1 VLGEFK
7 RGKSTLLDALV
18 GEALLPTGVIPV
30 TAVPTEVSY
39 GPPGITVVHFDGTRR
54 PLGSGEDLADFVTE
68 SRNPANARQVARV
81 EVQRE
86 APLLATGLV
95 LVDTPGIGSI
105 HTHSDLVAGLAVKE
119 TDAAMVVLSADAPFS
134 ERELTLLK
142 SLAARQSPTFFVLNK
157 IDHLSGDELD
167 QMRQFVSE
175 AISANLG
182 RPTRLF
188 CVAALPALKARQSKR
203 TPGPEAGEFSAF
215 EEELSRFARADMASA
230 GLKTARNE
238 LARLAEALAETLDL
252 AEAALRL
259 DVETLADRA
268 QRFHVAASEEVRAF
282 ADERL
287 LFARDVA
294 TLAERVAADLVEL
307 ASRVEGEWA
316 PRMRSLAQSAPVRRL
331 DDELSRLVIQAIEEG
346 FEVVRKEETHVVD
359 VAWHELAEGL
369 RATTESRVNEL
380 RTLAASLFDV
390 SLPHVS
396 VGDVSEERERFF
408 SLVLRVDASGETVVR
423 LFSLILPQRSA
434 RRMILRRSLVRLRAE
449 LEKHS
454 GRARSDLAQRIDTAR
469 RRFEKTMA
477 AELDRTAASIAEAAR
492 RATTMREKAE
502 LEQNRQRAED
512 ERARQAI
519 KAARALA
526 AQR

>member
-1 VLGEFK
+1 MSERVEERDELRRACIELAEAAGADHEDVERRALRLAERLAARRFHVSVLGEFK

-203 TPGPEAGEFSAF
+203 TPGPE
-215 EEELSRFARADMASA
+215 
-230 GLKTARNE
+230 
-238 LARLAEALAETLDL
+238 
-252 AEAALRL
+252 
-259 DVETLADRA
+259 
-268 QRFHVAASEEVRAF
+268 
-282 ADERL
+282 
-287 LFARDVA
+287 
-294 TLAERVAADLVEL
+294 
-307 ASRVEGEWA
+307 
-316 PRMRSLAQSAPVRRL
+316 
-331 DDELSRLVIQAIEEG
+331 
-346 FEVVRKEETHVVD
+346 
-359 VAWHELAEGL
+359 
-369 RATTESRVNEL
+369 
-380 RTLAASLFDV
+380 
-390 SLPHVS
+390 
-396 VGDVSEERERFF
+396 
-408 SLVLRVDASGETVVR
+408 
-423 LFSLILPQRSA
+423 
-434 RRMILRRSLVRLRAE
+434 
-449 LEKHS
+449 
-454 GRARSDLAQRIDTAR
+454 RARSPRRSPRGDTRPRGSGSPAR
-469 RRFEKTMA
+469 RR
-477 AELDRTAASIAEAAR
+477 DPR
-492 RATTMREKAE
+492 R
-502 LEQNRQRAED
+502 QGP
-512 ERARQAI
+512 AI
-519 KAARALA
+519 PRGRLGGGSGF
-526 AQR
+526 RR